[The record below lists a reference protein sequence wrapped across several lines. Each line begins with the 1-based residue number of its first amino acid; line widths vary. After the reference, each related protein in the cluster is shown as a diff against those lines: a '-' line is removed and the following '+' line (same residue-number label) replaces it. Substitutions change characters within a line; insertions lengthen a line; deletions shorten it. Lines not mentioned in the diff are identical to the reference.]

1 MKNLVNY
8 LDDYMEDD
16 FEFESCHHKINP
28 DTKDALKA
36 VHKANREE
44 EFAAHGKSINY
55 NKTFKNRKA
64 YSRKD
69 KHVKRDYTE

>member
-16 FEFESCHHKINP
+16 FEFESCNHKINP
-28 DTKDALKA
+28 
-36 VHKANREE
+36 
-44 EFAAHGKSINY
+44 HGKSINY

>member
-8 LDDYMEDD
+8 LDDFMEDD
-16 FEFESCHHKINP
+16 FEFESCHNKIDS

-36 VHKANREE
+36 VHKAAREE
-44 EFAAHGKSINY
+44 EIEAHGKPINY

-64 YSRKD
+64 YSRKN
-69 KHVKRDYTE
+69 KYVKRNYNE

>member
-8 LDDYMEDD
+8 LDDFMEDD
-16 FEFESCHHKINP
+16 FEFESCHRKIGS

-36 VHKANREE
+36 VHKAAREE
-44 EFAAHGKSINY
+44 EIAAHGKPINY